1 MLAGGA
7 ATGRAAAFV
16 RTSGGF
22 GMWRHS
28 AGRAA
33 VLLVVLIVGAC
44 GGEAPAPSAAVGV
57 DQAFRDRA
65 LAVCQDAV
73 TSQKAWAPFPAGTF
87 DPAKPDAAK
96 LAVVASWL
104 ATEVAPTFDTW
115 RDGLVALGPPAAGAD
130 AWASVIAEAKVTA
143 TFNDAQIAAASAADP
158 VAFAKATADLRASHA
173 RLATAAGLAGVPACA
188 AMFAD

>member
-1 MLAGGA
+1 
-7 ATGRAAAFV
+7 
-16 RTSGGF
+16 
-22 GMWRHS
+22 MWRHS

-73 TSQKAWAPFPAGTF
+73 TSQKAWAPFPAGTSILRTRCREAGRGRVLAGHRGGT
-87 DPAKPDAAK
+87 DPRH
-96 LAVVASWL
+96 VA
-104 ATEVAPTFDTW
+104 
-115 RDGLVALGPPAAGAD
+115 DGLVALGAPAAGAD
-130 AWASVIAEAKVTA
+130 AWANVIAEAKATS

-158 VAFAKATADLRASHA
+158 VAFAKATADLKASHA
-173 RLATAAGLAGVPACA
+173 RIATAAGLAGVPACA
-188 AMFAD
+188 AMFAG